1 MTDLLLREKPRLTL
15 AENLF
20 EDTVEQQQQ
29 EQETR

>member
-1 MTDLLLREKPRLTL
+1 MTDLLLREKPGLTL

-29 EQETR
+29 EETR